1 MNRYM
6 FRVFREL
13 GWFLKKEW
21 LKYIIVI
28 VFSLAITYGLTYP
41 PKLIG
46 GAIDFIASGSIDQT
60 ELTRIVGLLFVVAVV
75 IYFAVLVK
83 RYVLGSIF
91 HKLFYLMKNLYLDKI
106 LKQDANFFGKY
117 SSGDLMSRAMGDTH
131 AIANVSTH
139 IIVSIGDMVA
149 MIVLSTIM
157 MLQINPVLTLFAILP
172 LPLIFL
178 VVMIVRPKISAN
190 WKKVREKN
198 GELNNLTMES
208 VTHVKLIRSFV
219 REEQDYKKLSD
230 IADAEY
236 KIERKSVLLQSI
248 FGPTFRIITLISQ
261 GIALGFGS
269 YLIINQQ
276 MSAGQLITFNIFL
289 MQFAWPLF
297 QLGNQITAFT
307 QSGIAFDRFNE
318 IIKAEP
324 IVKDAI
330 DSEVIKEF
338 DSIEFRNLS
347 FKYPDD
353 TEYIIKGIN
362 LTINRGKT
370 IGIVGKTGSGKST
383 LVKQLLRQFPVQEDE
398 ILIDGKSINSYKKES
413 IREMIAYV
421 PQEHTLFSRTVLEN
435 IELGQSKGSM
445 KLATDAINMADF
457 EKDIQYLPQGLQTM
471 VGEYGVTLSGGQ
483 KQRLSIARAFIKDAE
498 IMIFDDSLSAV
509 DGTTEA
515 NIIKNLKKYRHGKTN
530 IIIAHRM
537 TAVEHCDE
545 ILVLE
550 HGQIV
555 ERGSHETLM
564 KNQGWYYEQYNA
576 QLLEDVKDE
585 NNERGL

>member
-1 MNRYM
+1 MKIDM

-21 LKYIIVI
+21 FKYLLVI
-28 VFSLAITYGLTYP
+28 TFSLAITYGLTFP

-46 GAIDFIASGSIDQT
+46 GAIDIIASGNIDNT
-60 ELTRIVGLLFVVAVV
+60 ELTRVVGSLALVAIV
-75 IYFAVLVK
+75 IYFSVLVK
-83 RYVLGSIF
+83 RFYLGSIF
-91 HKLFYLMKNLYLDKI
+91 HKLFYLMKNKYLDKI

-139 IIVSIGDMVA
+139 IIVSIGDMLA
-149 MIVLSTIM
+149 MITFSVVM
-157 MLQINPVLTLFAILP
+157 MLNINVTLTLYTIIP

-178 VVMIVRPKISAN
+178 VVMLIRPKIAAN

-219 REEQDYKKLSD
+219 RETQDYKKLSD

-236 KIERKSVLLQSI
+236 KIERKSVLLQSV
-248 FGPTFRIITLISQ
+248 FGPTFRIITLVAQ
-261 GIALGFGS
+261 GIALAFGS
-269 YLIINQQ
+269 SLIINQQ
-276 MSAGQLITFNIFL
+276 LTPGQLITFNIFL

-330 DSEVIKEF
+330 DSEIIKEF
-338 DSIEFRNLS
+338 DTIEFHNLS

-353 TEYIIKGIN
+353 NQYIIKGIN
-362 LTINRGKT
+362 LTIKRGKT

-383 LVKQLLRQFPVQEDE
+383 LVKQLLRQFPVNEDE
-398 ILIDGKSINSYKKES
+398 IIIDGKSINSYKKES

-435 IELGQSKGSM
+435 IELGTSKNSI

-457 EKDIQYLPQGLQTM
+457 EKDIAYLPQGLQTM
-471 VGEYGVTLSGGQ
+471 VGEFGVTLSGGQ

-515 NIIKNLKKYRHGKTN
+515 NIIKNLKKYRRDKTN

-537 TAVEHCDE
+537 TAVENCDE
-545 ILVLE
+545 ILVLDGGE
-550 HGQIV
+550 IV
-555 ERGSHETLM
+555 ERGSHEQLM
-564 KNQGWYYEQYNA
+564 ALQGWYYEQYNA

-585 NNERGL
+585 NN